1 MNDANQEID
10 PGILEMFGATN
21 TTETTPETQPQPEV
35 SEQPAEMTQ
44 ADTQEQ
50 PAVPENVEESK
61 PQEETA
67 STKDLSENDIDDIE
81 DRMFRGNTKQNKAFA
96 ELRMQNKAQA
106 EFIMRL
112 ARSAG
117 LNPKDVKEAQEF
129 LSEGATRVEAK
140 KRNIDPETLRQL
152 EEERTELE
160 EYRNQANRQAA
171 MLGFQKVKNEYN
183 LTNEDLNN
191 FTEQLAAKNIN
202 PFSGDRVDLL
212 KEYRMLNFDKL
223 LAQAKEA
230 GRQEEIARSLKA
242 KQNSTTPLKTTGND
256 TPLGETPAVNTV
268 KDLDNL
274 LNSLNKK

>member
-35 SEQPAEMTQ
+35 SEQPAETTQ

-191 FTEQLAAKNIN
+191 FAEQLAAKNIN
-202 PFSGDRVDLL
+202 PFSGDKVDLL
-212 KEYRMLNFDKL
+212 KGYRMLNFDKL

>member
-35 SEQPAEMTQ
+35 SEQPAETTQ

-191 FTEQLAAKNIN
+191 FAEQLAAKNIN
-202 PFSGDRVDLL
+202 PFSGDKVDLL

>member
-35 SEQPAEMTQ
+35 SEQPAETTQ

-191 FTEQLAAKNIN
+191 FAEQLAAKNIN

-242 KQNSTTPLKTTGND
+242 RQNSTTPLKTTGND

>member
-21 TTETTPETQPQPEV
+21 TTEMTPETQPQPEV
-35 SEQPAEMTQ
+35 SEQPAETTQ

-61 PQEETA
+61 PQEGTA
-67 STKDLSENDIDDIE
+67 PTKDLSENDIDDIE

-191 FTEQLAAKNIN
+191 FAEQLAAKNIN

>member
-1 MNDANQEID
+1 MYDTNQEID

-35 SEQPAEMTQ
+35 SEQPAETTQ

-191 FTEQLAAKNIN
+191 FAEQLAAKNIN

-242 KQNSTTPLKTTGND
+242 RQNSTTPLKTTGND

>member
-1 MNDANQEID
+1 MYDTDQEID
-10 PGILEMFGATN
+10 PGILEMFGATD

-35 SEQPAEMTQ
+35 SEQPAETTQ

-81 DRMFRGNTKQNKAFA
+81 DRMFKGNTKQNKAFA

-191 FTEQLAAKNIN
+191 FAEQLAAKNIN

-223 LAQAKEA
+223 LAQAKEV

>member
-35 SEQPAEMTQ
+35 SEQPAETTQ

-191 FTEQLAAKNIN
+191 FAEQLAAKNIN

-256 TPLGETPAVNTV
+256 TSLGETPAVNTV

>member
-10 PGILEMFGATN
+10 PGILEMFGATD
-21 TTETTPETQPQPEV
+21 TTEMTPETQPQPEV
-35 SEQPAEMTQ
+35 SEQPAETTQ

-191 FTEQLAAKNIN
+191 FAEQLAAKNIN
-202 PFSGDRVDLL
+202 PFSGDKVDLL

>member
-35 SEQPAEMTQ
+35 SEQPAETTQ

-61 PQEETA
+61 PQEETT

-191 FTEQLAAKNIN
+191 FAEQLAAKNIN

>member
-35 SEQPAEMTQ
+35 SEQPAETTQ
-44 ADTQEQ
+44 ADMQEQ
-50 PAVPENVEESK
+50 SAVPENVEESK
-61 PQEETA
+61 PQEGTA

-106 EFIMRL
+106 EFIIRL

-191 FTEQLAAKNIN
+191 FAEQLAAKNIN

>member
-35 SEQPAEMTQ
+35 SEQPAETTQ

-50 PAVPENVEESK
+50 PTVPENVEESK

-191 FTEQLAAKNIN
+191 FAEQLAAKNIN

>member
-1 MNDANQEID
+1 MYDTNQEID

-35 SEQPAEMTQ
+35 SEQPAETTQ

-191 FTEQLAAKNIN
+191 FAEQLAAKNIN

>member
-1 MNDANQEID
+1 MYDTNQEID
-10 PGILEMFGATN
+10 PGILEMFGATD
-21 TTETTPETQPQPEV
+21 TTETTPGTQPQPEV
-35 SEQPAEMTQ
+35 SEQPAETTQ

-191 FTEQLAAKNIN
+191 FAEQLAAKNIN

-223 LAQAKEA
+223 LAQAREA

>member
-1 MNDANQEID
+1 MYDTNQEID

-35 SEQPAEMTQ
+35 SEQPAETTQ

-67 STKDLSENDIDDIE
+67 STKDLSENDINDIE

-191 FTEQLAAKNIN
+191 FAEQLAAKNIN

>member
-1 MNDANQEID
+1 MYDTNQEID
-10 PGILEMFGATN
+10 PGILEMFGATD

-35 SEQPAEMTQ
+35 SEQPAETTQ

-140 KRNIDPETLRQL
+140 KRNIDPEILRQL

-191 FTEQLAAKNIN
+191 FAEQLAAKNIN

>member
-1 MNDANQEID
+1 MYDTNQEID
-10 PGILEMFGATN
+10 PGILEMFGATD

-35 SEQPAEMTQ
+35 SEQPAETTQ

-140 KRNIDPETLRQL
+140 KKNIDPETLRQL

-191 FTEQLAAKNIN
+191 FAEQLAAKNIN

>member
-10 PGILEMFGATN
+10 PGILEMFGATD

-35 SEQPAEMTQ
+35 SEQPAETTQ

-50 PAVPENVEESK
+50 PAVPENVEESN

-67 STKDLSENDIDDIE
+67 STTDLSENDIDDIE

-191 FTEQLAAKNIN
+191 FAEQLAAKNIN

>member
-35 SEQPAEMTQ
+35 SEQPAETTQ

-50 PAVPENVEESK
+50 PAGPENVEESK

-140 KRNIDPETLRQL
+140 KRNIDPETLKQL

-191 FTEQLAAKNIN
+191 FAEQLAAKNIN

>member
-1 MNDANQEID
+1 MYDTNQEID
-10 PGILEMFGATN
+10 PGILEMFGATD

-35 SEQPAEMTQ
+35 SEQPAETTQ

-67 STKDLSENDIDDIE
+67 STTDLSENDIDDIE

-191 FTEQLAAKNIN
+191 FAEQLAAKNIN

-274 LNSLNKK
+274 LNSLIKK

>member
-10 PGILEMFGATN
+10 PGILEMFGATD

-35 SEQPAEMTQ
+35 SEQPAETTQ

-191 FTEQLAAKNIN
+191 FAEQLAAKNIN

>member
-35 SEQPAEMTQ
+35 SEQPAETTQ

-61 PQEETA
+61 PQEETT

-81 DRMFRGNTKQNKAFA
+81 DRMFRGNTKQAFA

-191 FTEQLAAKNIN
+191 FAEQLAAKNIN

>member
-35 SEQPAEMTQ
+35 SEQPAETTQ

-191 FTEQLAAKNIN
+191 FAEQLAAKNIN

-212 KEYRMLNFDKL
+212 KEYRMLNFDRL

>member
-1 MNDANQEID
+1 MYDTNQEID

-35 SEQPAEMTQ
+35 SEQPAETTQ

-191 FTEQLAAKNIN
+191 FAEQLAAKNIN
-202 PFSGDRVDLL
+202 PFSGDRIDLL

>member
-1 MNDANQEID
+1 MYDTNQEID
-10 PGILEMFGATN
+10 PGILEMFGATD

-35 SEQPAEMTQ
+35 SEQPAETTQ

-117 LNPKDVKEAQEF
+117 LNPKDVREAQEF

-140 KRNIDPETLRQL
+140 KKNIDPETLRQL

-191 FTEQLAAKNIN
+191 FAEQLAAKNIN

>member
-1 MNDANQEID
+1 MYDTNQEID

-35 SEQPAEMTQ
+35 SEQPAETTQ

-183 LTNEDLNN
+183 LSNEDLNN
-191 FTEQLAAKNIN
+191 FAEQLAAKNIN

>member
-35 SEQPAEMTQ
+35 SEQPAETTQ

-191 FTEQLAAKNIN
+191 FAEQLAAKNIN

-223 LAQAKEA
+223 LAQAREA

>member
-10 PGILEMFGATN
+10 PGILEMFGATD

-35 SEQPAEMTQ
+35 SEQPAETTQ

-140 KRNIDPETLRQL
+140 KRNIDPETLKQL

-191 FTEQLAAKNIN
+191 FAEQLAAKNIN

>member
-1 MNDANQEID
+1 MYDTNQEID
-10 PGILEMFGATN
+10 PGILEMFGATD

-35 SEQPAEMTQ
+35 SEQPAETTQ

-191 FTEQLAAKNIN
+191 FAEQLAAKNIN

>member
-1 MNDANQEID
+1 
-10 PGILEMFGATN
+10 
-21 TTETTPETQPQPEV
+21 
-35 SEQPAEMTQ
+35 
-44 ADTQEQ
+44 
-50 PAVPENVEESK
+50 
-61 PQEETA
+61 
-67 STKDLSENDIDDIE
+67 
-81 DRMFRGNTKQNKAFA
+81 
-96 ELRMQNKAQA
+96 
-106 EFIMRL
+106 
-112 ARSAG
+112 
-117 LNPKDVKEAQEF
+117 
-129 LSEGATRVEAK
+129 
-140 KRNIDPETLRQL
+140 
-152 EEERTELE
+152 
-160 EYRNQANRQAA
+160 

-183 LTNEDLNN
+183 LSNEDLNN
-191 FTEQLAAKNIN
+191 FAEQLAAKNIN

>member
-1 MNDANQEID
+1 MYDTNQEID
-10 PGILEMFGATN
+10 PGILEMFGATD
-21 TTETTPETQPQPEV
+21 TTETTPGTQPQPEV
-35 SEQPAEMTQ
+35 SEQPAETTQ

-191 FTEQLAAKNIN
+191 FAEQLAAKNIN

>member
-21 TTETTPETQPQPEV
+21 TMETTPETQPQPEV
-35 SEQPAEMTQ
+35 SEQPAETTQ

-160 EYRNQANRQAA
+160 EDRNQANRQAA

-191 FTEQLAAKNIN
+191 FAEQLAAKNIN

>member
-35 SEQPAEMTQ
+35 SEQPAETTQ

-129 LSEGATRVEAK
+129 LS
-140 KRNIDPETLRQL
+140 
-152 EEERTELE
+152 
-160 EYRNQANRQAA
+160 
-171 MLGFQKVKNEYN
+171 
-183 LTNEDLNN
+183 
-191 FTEQLAAKNIN
+191 
-202 PFSGDRVDLL
+202 
-212 KEYRMLNFDKL
+212 
-223 LAQAKEA
+223 
-230 GRQEEIARSLKA
+230 
-242 KQNSTTPLKTTGND
+242 
-256 TPLGETPAVNTV
+256 
-268 KDLDNL
+268 
-274 LNSLNKK
+274 

>member
-35 SEQPAEMTQ
+35 SERPAETTQ

-191 FTEQLAAKNIN
+191 FAEQLAAKNIN

-256 TPLGETPAVNTV
+256 TSLGETPAVNTV

>member
-35 SEQPAEMTQ
+35 SEQPAETTQ

-140 KRNIDPETLRQL
+140 KRNIDPETLKQL

-191 FTEQLAAKNIN
+191 FADQLAAKNIN

>member
-35 SEQPAEMTQ
+35 SEQPAETTQ

-140 KRNIDPETLRQL
+140 KKNIDPETLRQL

-191 FTEQLAAKNIN
+191 FAEQLAAKNIN

>member
-10 PGILEMFGATN
+10 PGILEMFGATD

-35 SEQPAEMTQ
+35 SEQPAETTQ

-50 PAVPENVEESK
+50 PTVPENVEESK

-67 STKDLSENDIDDIE
+67 STTDLSENDIDDIE

-191 FTEQLAAKNIN
+191 FAEQLAAKNIN

>member
-35 SEQPAEMTQ
+35 SEQPAETTQ

-191 FTEQLAAKNIN
+191 FAEQLAAKNIN

-242 KQNSTTPLKTTGND
+242 KQNSTIPLKTTGND

>member
-35 SEQPAEMTQ
+35 SEQPAETTQ

-50 PAVPENVEESK
+50 PTVPENVEESK

-191 FTEQLAAKNIN
+191 FAEQLAAKNIN

-242 KQNSTTPLKTTGND
+242 KQNSTIPLKTTGND

>member
-1 MNDANQEID
+1 MDDANQEID

-35 SEQPAEMTQ
+35 SEQPAETTQ

-191 FTEQLAAKNIN
+191 FAEQLAAKNIN

-223 LAQAKEA
+223 LAQAREA

>member
-35 SEQPAEMTQ
+35 SEQPAETTQ

-140 KRNIDPETLRQL
+140 KRNIDPETLKQL

-191 FTEQLAAKNIN
+191 FAEQLAAKNIN